1 MRSEA
6 PLKHVPARAQASQR
20 GRSGGITSAG
30 STPGIVRRVP
40 DMWRRIRFESSHSH
54 FMQVG
59 GRAISFDRCYLA
71 TRRLC
76 RRAGAQRL
84 RRRLKIHLSRAPC
97 TCQSAAAVATG
108 PSWAPGRRPL
118 RASDRTRGRVS
129 HPRRRCDILEPNV
142 VISNEQSTCEE
153 LHVGAPVMM
162 PACS

>member
-1 MRSEA
+1 MIVEIHGGSSVLALREEGMKHALRST

-84 RRRLKIHLSRAPC
+84 RRRPNIHLSRAPC
-97 TCQSAAAVATG
+97 TCQSAAALATV
-108 PSWAPGRRPL
+108 PRWALVNRPL
-118 RASDRTRGRVS
+118 RASDRTGRRVS
-129 HPRRRCDILEPNV
+129 HPPGPSAMRKP
-142 VISNEQSTCEE
+142 
-153 LHVGAPVMM
+153 
-162 PACS
+162 